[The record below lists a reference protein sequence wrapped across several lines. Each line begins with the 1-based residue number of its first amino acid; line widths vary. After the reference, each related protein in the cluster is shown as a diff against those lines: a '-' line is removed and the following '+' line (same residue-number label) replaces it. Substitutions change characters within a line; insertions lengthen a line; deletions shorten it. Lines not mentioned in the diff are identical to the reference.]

1 MALAID
7 MREATAAPA
16 LNSTATL
23 SRGIR
28 RILLANTVTLF
39 TLMLVIAYR
48 MPLGV
53 VTRVDT

>member
-7 MREATAAPA
+7 MRKATAAPA
-16 LNSTATL
+16 LSTAATL

-28 RILLANTVTLF
+28 RILLASTVTLF
-39 TLMLVIAYR
+39 ALMLVIAYR
-48 MPLGV
+48 MSLGV